1 MDPNFKPYRTGMLT
15 VKEKY
20 PCGCGDGHKGRN
32 HVFYLCRCDCGKEVI
47 FSGDEI
53 AKHPYSCGC
62 TPKPTGSQPDNPPN
76 LIGHGRQD
84 GTLLCMIRPTRA
96 VYSSSSTGVSGVSY
110 EKRRKKWRVQIGFKG
125 KLHFLGYYS
134 TKEEAIKARLEGEK
148 NIGSPY
154 SKSRSQPKI
163 IMIKRSQ
170 MRRQRNEIRIQSHPH
185 GIRCR
190 CRSEAE

>member
-1 MDPNFKPYRTGMLT
+1 M
-15 VKEKY
+15 
-20 PCGCGDGHKGRN
+20 
-32 HVFYLCRCDCGKEVI
+32 FYLCRCDCGKEVV

-62 TPKPTGSQPDNPPN
+62 TPKPMGSQSGNPPN

-148 NIGSPY
+148 KYREPLLE
-154 SKSRSQPKI
+154 
-163 IMIKRSQ
+163 KREPIED
-170 MRRQRNEIRIQSHPH
+170 NKDKEKPDK
-185 GIRCR
+185 
-190 CRSEAE
+190 EAKK